1 MRVMTPK
8 EKAKELIIK
17 FQHPPSALEHTE
29 CDCLH
34 IDIAKECALIAVD
47 EMLGLGVMV
56 GSDLSDSFYIY
67 WTEVKQEIENR

>member
-1 MRVMTPK
+1 MNSPK

-34 IDIAKECALIAVD
+34 IDIAKECALIAIDEIIKTVD
-47 EMLGLGVMV
+47 MCIPYHNQETYV
-56 GSDLSDSFYIY
+56 DY
-67 WTEVKQEIENR
+67 WKQVKQEIENR